1 MNKKVHL
8 ICNAHID
15 PIWQWDWQEG
25 AAAVIS
31 TFKSA
36 VNLAEEFDYIF
47 CHNEVTAYKYVEEY
61 APLLFKKIQELVKQ
75 GKWHIMGGWYLQP
88 DCTMPSGESFVRQI
102 KVGHKYFKD
111 KFNITPTTAINFD
124 PFGHTRGL
132 VQIISKCGQDSY
144 LHMRPD
150 KNELELPDEQYIW
163 VGFDGSEIKVNRTT
177 EYNSHLGQS
186 VEKIKDDIKRL
197 DNPVIASLWGVGNHG
212 GGPSRIDLKQ
222 IKEFIKESKI
232 NGIEVLHST
241 PEQFFADIKPASK
254 IEKSIY
260 ISMPGCYVSM
270 SRLKRL
276 HIELENQL
284 YFAEK
289 ICSVATINGLMDYPT
304 ETLNSITEDLL
315 NSEFHDVLPGTVIKS
330 GEENGIKILHHGLLD
345 AEKMTTRAYFAML
358 AKEEAAKEGEY
369 PVFAFNPHP
378 YEYDTDIE
386 CEFMLADQ
394 NWDENAISFIKV
406 YDSDNNLL
414 TSQTIKEES
423 NLNLDWRKRI
433 IFSAKLKPMS
443 MNRFRL
449 EIEYIPQ
456 EKNIQ
461 ENYIVQD
468 ERKYIE
474 IDSET
479 GLLKSFCINGKEYI
493 HNAFQ
498 PVIFDDNA
506 DPWGMAREQLRHLG
520 TNPQNFILSKK
531 PQGVFGGLKSI
542 EVIEDGPIYLGIEA
556 FFEKDNSKIQV
567 KYKVY
572 KNRDYVDVDVS
583 VFWQDIDK
591 ILRLAIPV
599 NMEGKL
605 IGQTAFGTDEMFMD
619 GRENV
624 SHRFLSLDNGDECL
638 AVFNNCTYG
647 SMFENNTMYISL
659 LRGAAYCTHPI
670 PDRKLV
676 PENRYIKRIDQ
687 CEHTYSFRI
696 AVTNREELERM
707 ALEFNQKPFVQ
718 NVFPTALSV
727 SDGEEKTLVIENNN
741 IVLEAFKKSVEK
753 DVYIIRLMNNSECCA
768 ETKIS
773 IGSANINLS
782 FIKYEVKTVIYDN
795 NSFRECNELI
805 I

>member
-47 CHNEVTAYKYVEEY
+47 CHNEVTVYKYVEEY
-61 APLLFKKIQELVKQ
+61 APILFKQIQELARQ

-102 KVGHKYFKD
+102 KMGQKYFKN
-111 KFNITPTTAINFD
+111 KFGVTPKTAINFD

-144 LHMRPD
+144 LHMRPNKD
-150 KNELELPDEQYIW
+150 ELELPDEQYVW
-163 VGFDGSEIKVNRTT
+163 VGFDDSEIKVNRTT
-177 EYNSHLGQS
+177 SYNSRLGHS
-186 VEKIKDDIKRL
+186 VDKIKEDIENL
-197 DNPVIASLWGVGNHG
+197 NNPVIASLWGVGNHG
-212 GGPSRIDLKQ
+212 GGPSRNDLKQ
-222 IKEFIKESKI
+222 IKEFIKESKD
-232 NGIEVLHST
+232 NGVEVLHST
-241 PEQFFADIKPASK
+241 PEEFFADINPVERV
-254 IEKSIY
+254 EKSIY
-260 ISMPGCYVSM
+260 ICMPGCYVSM

-289 ICSVATINGLMDYPT
+289 ICSVAAINGLMDYPT

-358 AKEEAAKEGEY
+358 AKEDAAKEGEY

-394 NWDENAISFIKV
+394 NWDENAISFIRV

-456 EKNIQ
+456 EKKIE

-468 ERKYIE
+468 KHKYVE
-474 IDSET
+474 IDSKT
-479 GLLKSFCINGKEYI
+479 GLLKSFRIDGKEYI

-498 PVIFDDNA
+498 PVSFDDNA
-506 DPWGMAREQLRHLG
+506 DPWGMAKEQLRHLG

-542 EVIEDGPIYLGIEA
+542 EVIEDGPIYLGVEA
-556 FFEKDNSKIQV
+556 FFEKDNSKVQV

-599 NMEGKL
+599 NLEGKL

-624 SHRFLSLDNGDECL
+624 SHRFLGIDNGDECL
-638 AVFNNCTYG
+638 AIFNNCTYG
-647 SMFENNTMYISL
+647 SMFENSTMYISL

-670 PDRKLV
+670 PERSLV

-696 AVTNREELERM
+696 AVVKRVELERM
-707 ALEFNQKPFVQ
+707 SLEFNQKPFVQ

-727 SDGEEKTLVIENNN
+727 SDGKEKTLVIENNN
-741 IVLEAFKKSVEK
+741 IVLVAMKKSIEENGYV
-753 DVYIIRLMNNSECCA
+753 IRLMNNTEQFVN
-768 ETKIS
+768 TTIS
-773 IGSANINLS
+773 LGNESKEVS
-782 FIKYEVKTVIYDN
+782 FGKYEVKTLIYN
-795 NSFRECNELI
+795 NNFNEYKELKI
-805 I
+805 